1 MSTTSL
7 TALLDHHLNLARQTS
22 SGRSAFTVYGGHK
35 RTLRQT
41 FIVLIA
47 GHQLDDHENPGEATL
62 QVIRGRVR
70 LVAGETVDE
79 GGPGDLLTIP
89 DSRHR
94 LEALEDTGLLLTV
107 AKLP

>member
-1 MSTTSL
+1 MNRTSL
-7 TALLDHHLNLARQTS
+7 TALLDQHLNLARKAP
-22 SGRSAFTVYGGHK
+22 SGRSAHTVYGGNR

-47 GHQLDDHENPGEATL
+47 GHQLDEHENPGEATL
-62 QVIRGRVR
+62 QVMRGRVR
-70 LVAGETVDE
+70 LISGEKVDE

-94 LEALEDTGLLLTV
+94 LEALEDAGLLLTV